1 MKIDPLHVLLNTE
14 FLPSKKFFFIGGN
27 EITLMEKISDVIIK
41 RYKEIE
47 NPQILNIN
55 SIDGYVNESG
65 LFEDK
70 KIIIG
75 KECKG
80 INEKSINN
88 IRDIGGIFIFK
99 HENSAKSRSIKKQ
112 FSKDKDCCFID
123 CYEIEKDSK
132 VKIINNFLSMNN
144 LKIKDEVYWFLVEKI
159 HNKYAFIEN
168 TFNNILALETK
179 ELTFENIK
187 KILTV
192 DDSGKNKLFFNLLKK
207 NDEIIYIFREKILSS
222 ADANEFFYFC
232 RFYCQQIIDHR
243 SEKGI
248 NNENLAKLIGKSSSH
263 VSNILRLLELD
274 KKIQQM
280 VINGDLSMGHA
291 RALIGVPDA
300 INKAKE
306 IIEKKL
312 SVRQIEKIT
321 SEFKKNKTKKNSK
334 DPNIIDL
341 EKELSDKIGLKT
353 SIQFNENGSSGSLT
367 LYYSDLNQ
375 LDDLMKRLK
384 K

>member
-1 MKIDPLHVLLNTE
+1 MNKENKLGMGLGALLSTTNSNSDINNGIQKINISQIIPNPSQPRKNFKDEDLKELSSSIKNQGLIQPIIVKPTDDNQFQIIAGERRWRACQLNGMHEVECVIKNLDDTNVLEAAL
-14 FLPSKKFFFIGGN
+14 
-27 EITLMEKISDVIIK
+27 
-41 RYKEIE
+41 IE
-47 NPQILNIN
+47 NIQREDLNVIEEANAYKGLIN
-55 SIDGYVNESG
+55 I
-65 LFEDK
+65 
-70 KIIIG
+70 
-75 KECKG
+75 
-80 INEKSINN
+80 
-88 IRDIGGIFIFK
+88 
-99 HENSAKSRSIKKQ
+99 
-112 FSKDKDCCFID
+112 
-123 CYEIEKDSK
+123 
-132 VKIINNFLSMNN
+132 
-144 LKIKDEVYWFLVEKI
+144 
-159 HNKYAFIEN
+159 
-168 TFNNILALETK
+168 
-179 ELTFENIK
+179 
-187 KILTV
+187 
-192 DDSGKNKLFFNLLKK
+192 
-207 NDEIIYIFREKILSS
+207 
-222 ADANEFFYFC
+222 
-232 RFYCQQIIDHR
+232 
-243 SEKGI
+243 KGI

-306 IIEKKL
+306 IIEKNL

-321 SEFKKNKTKKNSK
+321 SEFKKNKTNKSSK
-334 DPNIIDL
+334 DPNIVDL